1 MVWCAVLLLQRSG
14 DRVEGSRR
22 EKRQLDASGSS
33 VSSLLPAFSLLP
45 LSLWSVSATSLL
57 DGGRSSGSGSGN
69 GYYTAGTAGQESK
82 VHALLSPGYHLPN
95 PFPTVPMD
103 PFKEADSE
111 ADLLFPPL
119 MSLPALEA
127 DSETGGSFYEPLF
140 GSQIPTSVL
149 TNGSRRPPLRQRI
162 PVSTT
167 QISYERVNLPPLT
180 PSLSSQSP
188 VSLPLPPSKG
198 HRRPWAPLVRQQS
211 SSSGSSRQESRF
223 TRQQLQ
229 PLVMYDPVTPGAED
243 CSQWPAVRPVF
254 VPTVKTLVASRAPF
268 RKLTLASTRAPTRAP
283 THASTTRHPSTPLAT
298 PVATRFSPATY
309 GDRRK
314 TGGKVTPPQ
323 VVKYT
328 LLRPP
333 YASVSPDQSLSL
345 STYDLRP
352 QIDSTTPTT
361 TTTTSTAATTT
372 TTTTTTTEAPV
383 DVSSQSVVDYVD
395 SESSPEEEEQTLEQE
410 TQTED
415 GGATREEE
423 KKERKQINLFHRR
436 PDYRHLY
443 SKYSRGWTSTTAAVT
458 EAPEATTSARSEEG
472 AAFGSRLPATRASS
486 RTSTATSVSFS
497 SSSSSSSSNSN
508 SNSNSNNIRSNKTR
522 TTSHYPYSGRK
533 ERTRTT
539 TATPVPQA
547 PTTGPALFVGKLASM
562 QPLLQDPSEE
572 EAIEVPVASSR
583 QDFKKVFSSN
593 AAGVHVTR
601 HGTHAGQRHAL
612 LPLLPPNA
620 APTSSPQ

>member
-1 MVWCAVLLLQRSG
+1 M
-14 DRVEGSRR
+14 
-22 EKRQLDASGSS
+22 
-33 VSSLLPAFSLLP
+33 
-45 LSLWSVSATSLL
+45 
-57 DGGRSSGSGSGN
+57 
-69 GYYTAGTAGQESK
+69 
-82 VHALLSPGYHLPN
+82 
-95 PFPTVPMD
+95 
-103 PFKEADSE
+103 
-111 ADLLFPPL
+111 
-119 MSLPALEA
+119 
-127 DSETGGSFYEPLF
+127 
-140 GSQIPTSVL
+140 
-149 TNGSRRPPLRQRI
+149 
-162 PVSTT
+162 
-167 QISYERVNLPPLT
+167 
-180 PSLSSQSP
+180 
-188 VSLPLPPSKG
+188 
-198 HRRPWAPLVRQQS
+198 
-211 SSSGSSRQESRF
+211 
-223 TRQQLQ
+223 
-229 PLVMYDPVTPGAED
+229 
-243 CSQWPAVRPVF
+243 
-254 VPTVKTLVASRAPF
+254 
-268 RKLTLASTRAPTRAP
+268 
-283 THASTTRHPSTPLAT
+283 
-298 PVATRFSPATY
+298 
-309 GDRRK
+309 
-314 TGGKVTPPQ
+314 
-323 VVKYT
+323 
-328 LLRPP
+328 
-333 YASVSPDQSLSL
+333 
-345 STYDLRP
+345 
-352 QIDSTTPTT
+352 
-361 TTTTSTAATTT
+361 
-372 TTTTTTTEAPV
+372 
-383 DVSSQSVVDYVD
+383 SSQSVVDYVD

-497 SSSSSSSSNSN
+497 SSSSSSS
-508 SNSNSNNIRSNKTR
+508 NSNNIRSNKTR